1 MRSRSPQG
9 SFPSLI
15 ESVLALVLGV
25 AIGLCVTRLDEHF
38 HFFHQPEGRAQQ
50 LASVNAD
57 DTAVSASSSSS
68 FSLVPTLDHRMNIL
82 VLGVDSNGKNTQRF
96 LNTRSDTMMVVS
108 VDPYPKKV
116 SVVSIPRDSRVTIAA
131 GHGDDKINAAHA
143 YGGPDLA
150 VQTVTENFG
159 VPIDRYLVVDVQG
172 LKRVCEII
180 GPVDI
185 LVEKKMTYAD
195 RAAGLNIALE
205 PGRQSLGPTELEEYV
220 RFRHDARGDISRI
233 ERQQW
238 FLREVS
244 KKFQDPQIILKLPEL
259 YQCASDF
266 VVTNLTIDEM
276 AKLAAFAKDLK
287 LNQIETAVIPGV
299 STMIKGGSYWLPD
312 YDGAA
317 LVFNRLAGA
326 NLTIPYRRPQ
336 DEEEHFGDEAGPNAV
351 QAAEL
356 PEVAAPAE
364 TSTDLQVDRPL
375 SVVLRYARGSEVDA
389 KNLEMK
395 LVSLGY
401 RVTSRIRADLAD
413 CQHEQII
420 QTSAKPPVDAF
431 DKLKE
436 QVPEVAEFPEVINL
450 DSTAPGDLAIV
461 ISPQTHFPEPSI
473 ANSQSD
479 QTQSAMGHGI

>member
-25 AIGLCVTRLDEHF
+25 VIGLCVTRLDDQF
-38 HFFHQPEGRAQQ
+38 HFFHQPEEQAPQS
-50 LASVNAD
+50 ASGSAA
-57 DTAVSASSSSS
+57 DTAVSAPS
-68 FSLVPTLDHRMNIL
+68 FSFVPTLDHRMNIL
-82 VLGVDSNGKNTQRF
+82 VMGVDSNGKNTQRF
-96 LNTRSDTMMVVS
+96 VNTRSDTMMVVS
-108 VDPYPKKV
+108 VDPTPKKI
-116 SVVSIPRDSRVTIAA
+116 SIVSIPRDSRVTIPT

-159 VPIDRYLVVDVQG
+159 VPIDRYLVVDAQG
-172 LKRVCEII
+172 LKRLCEII

-185 LVEKKMTYAD
+185 LVEKRMIYTD
-195 RAAGLNIALE
+195 HAAGLNIALE
-205 PGRQSLGPTELEEYV
+205 PGLQSLGPTELEEYV

-244 KKFQDPQIILKLPEL
+244 KKFQDPQIMLKLPEL

-299 STMIKGGSYWLPD
+299 ATMIKGGSYWLPD

-317 LVFNRLAGA
+317 LVFNRLSGA
-326 NLTIPYRRPQ
+326 SLSIPYRRPQ
-336 DEEEHFGDEAGPNAV
+336 DVEEHFGDDAGPYAV

-356 PEVAAPAE
+356 PDVTAPAE
-364 TSTDLQVDRPL
+364 MSSDLQGDRPL

-389 KNLEMK
+389 KNLEMI
-395 LVSLGY
+395 LASLGY
-401 RVTSRIRADLAD
+401 RVASRVRTDLAD

-420 QTSAKPPVDAF
+420 QTSAKPPVNAF

-436 QVPEVAEFPEVINL
+436 QVPEMAEFPEVINL
-450 DSTAPGDLAIV
+450 DSTTPGDLAIV
-461 ISPQTHFPEPSI
+461 ISPQTHFPAPPI
-473 ANSQSD
+473 ANSQSE
-479 QTQSAMGHGI
+479 QIQSAMAHRI